1 MTTAYLCVFIIALM
15 PFFCAGIS
23 KAGSGSGYNN
33 RRPREWYGKLEGVR
47 ARAAAA
53 QSNCW
58 EALPFFAAAVIIAHQ
73 LGSAQPWLNQLALGF
88 VVLRVIYVALY
99 LADLHWQRTLVWTAA
114 LVVNCVIFF
123 VR

>member
-1 MTTAYLCVFIIALM
+1 M

-23 KAGSGSGYNN
+23 KWGGASGYNN
-33 RRPREWYGKLEGVR
+33 KKPRDWYQQLSGYR

-73 LGSAQPWLNQLALGF
+73 LQASQNSLNLLAIGF
-88 VVLRVIYVALY
+88 VVLRLVYIAMY
-99 LADLHWQRTLVWTAA
+99 LANLHWQRTMVWTIAIA
-114 LVVNCVIFF
+114 LNIWIFLLTA
-123 VR
+123 